1 MMGSSSP
8 DSVDAILGAAAQQLP
23 YFYVVCEGPDLRIV
37 AMNAYTQ
44 AVAPLPDMIGRT
56 MREAYAVLLGQQ
68 WIEAYEQVYRTE
80 VPLVGQE
87 WRAHLPQADGTLIE
101 LWANFT
107 ITPWRGP
114 DGHRRGVIAVGQDVT
129 EVVQA
134 RMEAER
140 LNELMRQQFEQT
152 RDVMVA
158 LQRELLP
165 AALPV
170 LPGAELAATY
180 LPADM
185 ESAAGGDWYDAVVR
199 PDGRLAL
206 VVGDVVGHGV
216 TAVAAMSQL
225 RAVLSE
231 RLGAGVAW
239 WRP

>member
-1 MMGSSSP
+1 MVPDSP
-8 DSVDAILGAAAQQLP
+8 DAVLAAAVRQIP
-23 YFYVVCEGPDLRIV
+23 YFFVVCEGPDLRIV
-37 AMNAYTQ
+37 ATNAFTQ
-44 AVAPLPDMIGRT
+44 AIAPGETIGRP
-56 MREAYAVLLGQQ
+56 MREAYAVLRGQQ
-68 WIEAYEQVYRTE
+68 WLEAYEQVYRTE
-80 VPLVGQE
+80 VPMVGQE

-140 LNELMRQQFEQT
+140 LNELLRQQFEQT

-170 LPGAELAATY
+170 LPGAELAA
-180 LPADM
+180 
-185 ESAAGGDWYDAVVR
+185 
-199 PDGRLAL
+199 
-206 VVGDVVGHGV
+206 
-216 TAVAAMSQL
+216 
-225 RAVLSE
+225 
-231 RLGAGVAW
+231 
-239 WRP
+239 